1 MIKFCSRNIMD
12 WLHKNVTP
20 WAAVALLVC
29 AAAASD
35 ENDDDDAWSYLFA
48 VLFVFLAIVWPVK
61 LYRWLSPQH
70 LQQQGKSSL
79 WQRIQSLL
87 AGIKESFVAKVCLG
101 LIIVNLTAGS
111 SLWLHYHFD
120 LWAIVRLLF
129 FLSHGYLVVGML
141 RQWIDATF
149 LSYLV
154 SFVRDTWLWE
164 KQMIH
169 TSPLAGM
176 GVILAASALPLLGIL
191 VNQYWDKW
199 FVHVA
204 TIASEATVTPTP
216 QRSRVMQADDDDDG
230 PKRNKKH

>member
-1 MIKFCSRNIMD
+1 MD

-20 WAAVALLVC
+20 WAVVTLLVC

-35 ENDDDDAWSYLFA
+35 QNDDAWSYLFA
-48 VLFVFLAIVWPVK
+48 VLFVFLVVVWSVK
-61 LYRWLSPQH
+61 LYRWLLPH
-70 LQQQGKSSL
+70 QQQQQPGKPSSFR
-79 WQRIQSLL
+79 QRLASLY
-87 AGIKESFVAKVCLG
+87 AGIQESFLAKVCLG
-101 LIIVNLTAGS
+101 LLIVNLTAGG
-111 SLWLHYHFD
+111 SLWLYYHFD
-120 LWAIVRLLF
+120 LWAIARLLV

-154 SFVRDTWLWE
+154 NFVRDTWLWE
-164 KQMIH
+164 KEMIQ

-176 GVILAASALPLLGIL
+176 GVILLASAVPLLGIL

-204 TIASEATVTPTP
+204 TIASEAAAP
-216 QRSRVMQADDDDDG
+216 QRSRVMQADDDDG